1 MDGRDQ
7 RDMYRGFGDGFTRA
21 FEMALTP
28 AVFGGFGYMLD
39 RWIGILPVLTIVFF
53 LLAVFGQFVKMYYT
67 YDARMKAHEA
77 AGPWAAREA
86 APLAQTAREAAPLVQ
101 PDPHP
106 VPGAAPTV

>member
-28 AVFGGFGYMLD
+28 AVFGGLGYLLD
-39 RWIGILPVLTIVFF
+39 RWIGVLPVFTILLFLT
-53 LLAVFGQFVKMYYT
+53 AVFGQFVKMYYT

-77 AGPWAAREA
+77 AGPWARAAGEA
-86 APLAQTAREAAPLVQ
+86 PQAAPSVLAGSAPLA
-101 PDPHP
+101 PDVKPS
-106 VPGAAPTV
+106 V

>member
-28 AVFGGFGYMLD
+28 AVFGGFGYLLD
-39 RWIGILPVLTIVFF
+39 RWIGVLPVFTILLFLT
-53 LLAVFGQFVKMYYT
+53 AVLGQFVKMYYT

-77 AGPWAAREA
+77 AGPWAQSSREA
-86 APLAQTAREAAPLVQ
+86 APSVLAGSAPLA
-101 PDPHP
+101 PDVKPS
-106 VPGAAPTV
+106 V